1 MHINWVGVCAA
12 LATFIGVWVG
22 HVLVRVIEF
31 NVKSIILPVIF
42 FATLGSLL
50 LIGSFVVDTN
60 ALSAGLG
67 ILSMT
72 AFWDAYEFFRQ
83 EKRIIKGH
91 APANPENPRHQKIL
105 ATHSTATT
113 LDLLKRDPIG
123 RKVEAEEAKQL
134 ILAYEENQ

>member
-1 MHINWVGVCAA
+1 MDINVIGISAA
-12 LATFIGVWVG
+12 LATFIGIWIG

-31 NVKSIILPVIF
+31 KANSIFPPVVGFSILGI
-42 FATLGSLL
+42 L
-50 LIGSFVVDTN
+50 LISGSFLADTKW
-60 ALSAGLG
+60 LSAALG

-72 AFWDAYEFFRQ
+72 AFWDVYEFFRQ

-105 ATHSTATT
+105 VTHPTATI

-123 RKVEAEEAKQL
+123 REVNPEEAKQL
-134 ILAYEENQ
+134 VIEHEASQ